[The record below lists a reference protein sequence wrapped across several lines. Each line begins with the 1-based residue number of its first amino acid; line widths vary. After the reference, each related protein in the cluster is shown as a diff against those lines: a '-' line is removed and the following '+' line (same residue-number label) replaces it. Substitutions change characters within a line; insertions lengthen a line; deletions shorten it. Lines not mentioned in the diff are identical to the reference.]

1 MKTAED
7 RATSGARAK
16 ATSGVRSGGTSSGA
30 SSSEPGQLLR
40 IGEAA
45 DRAGVSCRTLRYYEE
60 LELLVPAGHSAGGAR
75 RYTADDISRL
85 LRIKEL
91 QELLGF
97 DLGEIRTIL
106 RGEDQLADLR
116 SEYNS
121 GATVERRREILSEAS
136 LINERLKVTV
146 RAKQQRLDEMMREL
160 EDRSKRHKVAARKL
174 EKEGVAPPRSG

>member
-1 MKTAED
+1 MKSATETA
-7 RATSGARAK
+7 A
-16 ATSGVRSGGTSSGA
+16 VMRSTTRE
-30 SSSEPGQLLR
+30 EPEAQLR

-45 DRAGVSCRTLRYYEE
+45 ERAGVSSRTLRYYEE

-75 RYTADDISRL
+75 RYTADDIARL

-106 RGEDQLADLR
+106 GGEDQLADLR

-121 GATVERRREILSEAS
+121 GATLERRKAILSEAS
-136 LINERLKVTV
+136 EINERLKVTV
-146 RAKQQRLDEMMREL
+146 RTKQQRLDEMMQEL
-160 EDRSKRHKVAARKL
+160 DERTKRHKVAARKL
-174 EKEGVAPPRSG
+174 EREALASGVPRGLKQPQGR